1 MRKIEIDSKTKGW
14 VLDLPHRR
22 EAIPHGRISQ
32 RVSLI
37 GLDPIQ
43 AIAVTPSSFSETS
56 TQSRLQHSK
65 LNWEKANG
73 IRY

>member
-1 MRKIEIDSKTKGW
+1 MRKIEFDSKTKGW
-14 VLDLPHRR
+14 VLDLSRRRDVVPHD
-22 EAIPHGRISQ
+22 
-32 RVSLI
+32 RVSQISSKPTLA
-37 GLDPIQ
+37 L
-43 AIAVTPSSFSETS
+43 AVTPSSFSETS

>member
-14 VLDLPHRR
+14 VPDLSHRQ
-22 EAIPHGRISQ
+22 ETIPHG

-37 GLDPIQ
+37 GIDPIQ